1 MESILITLRKL
12 PSCINLVVC
21 YTEFAGLL
29 FTLSLLIS
37 FLCSWLMVDSCPL
50 TLICFKSVLSDASK
64 KLSAPYPLTPPFGGR
79 NHKNLYHENLV
90 WIFKTNSSA
99 GITDHS
105 LNILFILVLRFD
117 LVIQKTKAGIPK
129 NLPSEGEMFSR
140 SWSFLIA
147 EQGEEM
153 GSKGEFLWGRVHV
166 QDISVPGM
174 TAQVLY
180 YAECL
185 LSVCCPVRIIPVA
198 HVWFWHLAL

>member
-1 MESILITLRKL
+1 
-12 PSCINLVVC
+12 
-21 YTEFAGLL
+21 
-29 FTLSLLIS
+29 
-37 FLCSWLMVDSCPL
+37 
-50 TLICFKSVLSDASK
+50 
-64 KLSAPYPLTPPFGGR
+64 
-79 NHKNLYHENLV
+79 
-90 WIFKTNSSA
+90 
-99 GITDHS
+99 
-105 LNILFILVLRFD
+105 
-117 LVIQKTKAGIPK
+117 
-129 NLPSEGEMFSR
+129 MFSR

-198 HVWFWHLAL
+198 HVWFWHLALWEPGRSSQWDTFGFSLSPLLRAGRVKQDSLRTCLQEVLSLIWMANAWRMKLLFADHQWWLTLTLADWSSVQHPSGHSTDCCTDQPVPGRDFIYRDVEFSMACRTR